1 MEMAALAATKVKED
15 VAAATAELAATL
27 ACLVDAVLVAV
38 RATMRLG
45 GLVVGG
51 GEGGEPK
58 GAGVSDKR
66 GGDGLRGRVLCSLAW
81 MMAS

>member
-51 GEGGEPK
+51 G
-58 GAGVSDKR
+58 
-66 GGDGLRGRVLCSLAW
+66 
-81 MMAS
+81 

>member
-27 ACLVDAVLVAV
+27 VCLVEAVLVAV

-51 GEGGEPK
+51 G
-58 GAGVSDKR
+58 
-66 GGDGLRGRVLCSLAW
+66 
-81 MMAS
+81 